1 MIVNNNNNNNKLT
14 RLDHSVAVI
23 IANPD
28 QTGSRKAG
36 ITKDVERLHRFH
48 GTSIILESSRGLKL
62 EPSSYATACTIFH
75 RFYHPMSL
83 KQYDV
88 WSVAMAST
96 LLATKV
102 EEDPKS
108 LQQIIE
114 EYARIYARRLIL
126 ADLLPDDDA
135 DKKDD
140 LITTTK
146 VEELVR
152 SSPHIAYLPIQISGK
167 QRKYICEPRLPQHLN
182 KFGPIFKEWHTQI
195 SKMES
200 ILLRQLGFTFYWISD
215 SHPHKFILNFCQALE
230 LNDKMVCIYI
240 YVQCITVTIWKIH
253 RKDYTYT
260 HADKYLLI
268 THSQFSLFDIFYYN
282 VLQVTQRAWNYCN
295 DSYRLDLSVR
305 YPPEVIVSAAI
316 NYVSNS
322 IDYDNLRL
330 LQNNDIIVFI

>member
-1 MIVNNNNNNNKLT
+1 MIATNNSNNKLT
-14 RLDHSVAVI
+14 RLDRSVAVI

-126 ADLLPDDDA
+126 ADLLPDDDV

-146 VEELVR
+146 EKELVR
-152 SSPHIAYLPIQISGK
+152 SSPHIAYLPIQISRK
-167 QRKYICEPRLPQHLN
+167 QRKYICDTRLPQHLN

-240 YVQCITVTIWKIH
+240 YMCAMEYCDDLEDSSQVLH
-253 RKDYTYT
+253 T
-260 HADKYLLI
+260 HTHTDKYLLS
-268 THSQFSLFDIFYYN
+268 THPQLSLFDISITTSCRLHSELGIIATIHIDSIYQY
-282 VLQVTQRAWNYCN
+282 VILQK
-295 DSYRLDLSVR
+295 
-305 YPPEVIVSAAI
+305 
-316 NYVSNS
+316 
-322 IDYDNLRL
+322 L
-330 LQNNDIIVFI
+330 L

>member
-1 MIVNNNNNNNKLT
+1 MIPTNNSNNSNNKLT
-14 RLDHSVAVI
+14 RLDRSVAVI

-36 ITKDVERLHRFH
+36 ITIDVERLHRFH

-126 ADLLPDDDA
+126 ADLLPDDDV

-140 LITTTK
+140 LTTTTK
-146 VEELVR
+146 EKELVR
-152 SSPHIAYLPIQISGK
+152 SSPHIAYLPIQISRK
-167 QRKYICEPRLPQHLN
+167 QRKYICDTRLPQHLN

-230 LNDKMVCIYI
+230 LNDKMVCIITSTTHAHTRRQILTQYSPSI
-240 YVQCITVTIWKIH
+240 ITV
-253 RKDYTYT
+253 
-260 HADKYLLI
+260 
-268 THSQFSLFDIFYYN
+268 
-282 VLQVTQRAWNYCN
+282 
-295 DSYRLDLSVR
+295 
-305 YPPEVIVSAAI
+305 
-316 NYVSNS
+316 
-322 IDYDNLRL
+322 
-330 LQNNDIIVFI
+330 